1 MTYIIDSNI
10 FIQAQNEYYCMD
22 ICPGFWDFLSERFYS
37 GELLS
42 IKNVYDEIAHRD
54 DPIYDWVKDRKIFF
68 SAVDDEATQRNFAD
82 IAKYVQTE
90 YGSRKKD
97 NHNIAPFLSVADPW
111 LIAKAKSLSAT
122 IVTHEVRAKGSPK
135 PKIPD
140 ICDHFGVSF
149 IRTNELLRS
158 LQIRFIKEL

>member
-10 FIQAQNEYYCMD
+10 FIQAQNDYYCMD

-42 IKNVYDEIAHRD
+42 IKHVYDEIAHKD
-54 DPIYDWVKDRKIFF
+54 DPIYEWVKERRSFF

-82 IAKYVQTE
+82 IANYVQTE
-90 YGSRKKD
+90 YELRKKN

-140 ICDHFGVSF
+140 ICDQFGVSF